1 MKDIKRLKTVCIS
14 EADLLII
21 AVIVHC
27 ILKTDTMYVNVPAL
41 IELKLQKF
49 DKHFQLIVLEKEEFI
64 DEVKDK
70 DIQAFTEIIPHSNE
84 AVHSIVVPSDV
95 YDGACIGNFQD
106 RMTLAHELAHCIL
119 HGILK
124 IPVSEL
130 QDGEICSKY
139 EDPEAVADML
149 ARFLLS
155 VCGLVQN
162 MSTAELSAECSLSE
176 QDAVSVQ
183 KEYKEGVAK
192 ILFSIKT
199 VLFKHKISS
208 KSAA

>member
-1 MKDIKRLKTVCIS
+1 MEKIKRLKTVCIS

-21 AVIVHC
+21 VVIVHC
-27 ILKTDTMYVNVPAL
+27 ILKTDKMYVNVPAL

-49 DKHFQLIVLEKEEFI
+49 DKHFQLIVLEKDEFI
-64 DEVKDK
+64 GEVKDK
-70 DIQAFTEIIPHSNE
+70 DIQAFTEIIPHNNE

-95 YDGACIGNFQD
+95 YDGACIGNFKD
-106 RMTLAHELAHCIL
+106 RMTLAHELAHYIL
-119 HGILK
+119 HGILQ

-139 EDPEAVADML
+139 EDPEAIADML

-162 MSTAELSAECSLSE
+162 MSTAELSAECGLSE

>member
-1 MKDIKRLKTVCIS
+1 MKHIKRFKTVYID
-14 EADLLII
+14 EVGLLII
-21 AVIVHC
+21 AAIVHA
-27 ILKTDTMYVNVPAL
+27 IWETDKMYVNVPAL
-41 IELKLQKF
+41 IELKMQKF

-64 DEVKDK
+64 SEVKDK
-70 DIQAFTEIIPHSNE
+70 DIQAFTEIIPHTNE
-84 AVHSIVVPSDV
+84 SVHSIVVPVDV

-106 RMTLAHELAHCIL
+106 RMTLAHELAHYIL

-124 IPVSEL
+124 IPVREL
-130 QDGEICSKY
+130 QDGEVCSKY
-139 EDPEAVADML
+139 EDPEAIADML

-155 VCGLVQN
+155 VCGLLQN
-162 MSTAELSAECSLSE
+162 MSTAELSAECGLSE
-176 QDAVSVQ
+176 QDAVSAQ

>member
-1 MKDIKRLKTVCIS
+1 MKDIKKLKTVYIG
-14 EADLLII
+14 EAELLII

-49 DKHFQLIVLEKEEFI
+49 DKHFQLIVLEKDEFI
-64 DEVKDK
+64 GEVKDR
-70 DIQAFTEIIPHSNE
+70 DIQAFTEIIPHSDE

-95 YDGACIGNFQD
+95 YDGACTGNFQD
-106 RMTLAHELAHCIL
+106 RMTLAHELAHYIL

-124 IPVSEL
+124 IPVREL
-130 QDGEICSKY
+130 QDGESCSKY
-139 EDPEAVADML
+139 EDPEAIADML

-162 MSTAELSAECSLSE
+162 MSTAELSAECGLSE

-183 KEYKEGVAK
+183 KEYKEGIGK
-192 ILFSIKT
+192 IVFIIKT

-208 KSAA
+208 KPAA

>member
-1 MKDIKRLKTVCIS
+1 
-14 EADLLII
+14 
-21 AVIVHC
+21 
-27 ILKTDTMYVNVPAL
+27 MYVNVPAL

-106 RMTLAHELAHCIL
+106 RMTLAHELAHYIL

-139 EDPEAVADML
+139 EDPEAIADML

-162 MSTAELSAECSLSE
+162 MSTAELSAECGLSE

-183 KEYKEGVAK
+183 KEYKEGIAK